1 MHKTFS
7 ITLRPEIA
15 ERLEKLLAIL
25 NVSPGKL
32 INEILSDPLARI
44 FGGGDTEL
52 LQRYLQ
58 SFQYEDKHEV
68 LPIIT
73 GYQAF
78 ISELNDRG
86 DHNYHDTAA
95 AARTPNGDWE
105 VVFSSTHP
113 DDADCARYR

>member
-15 ERLEKLLAIL
+15 ERFEKLLAIL

-32 INEILSDPLARI
+32 INEILSDPLAQI

-58 SFQYEDKHEV
+58 SFQYDDKHEV
-68 LPIIT
+68 LPIIA
-73 GYQAF
+73 GYEAF
-78 ISELNDRG
+78 VSELKDRG
-86 DHNYHDTAA
+86 NHEYHDTAA
-95 AARTPNGDWE
+95 AARTLNGYWE
-105 VVFSSTHP
+105 VVFGSTHP
-113 DDADCARYR
+113 DNADRARYR